1 VAERAPPV
9 RGLGRQAK
17 AGPVKVSRR
26 RGRIRLQLEPIEAD
40 LLRSLFGELSEAL
53 DADAVDSDD
62 PVWQRLHPAGY
73 RDDDAAA
80 AEFRRLTEPA
90 LDTERVARLAQCLAD
105 LEHGAVSGGL
115 VEMDAEGGERW
126 LKALNDLRLA
136 LGTRLGV
143 TEDELLEPSP
153 GREREPEPDAAPA
166 HEVYVWL
173 TAVQDSLVHAVMR

>member
-1 VAERAPPV
+1 
-9 RGLGRQAK
+9 
-17 AGPVKVSRR
+17 VKVSRR
-26 RGRIRLQLEPIEAD
+26 RGLIRLQLEPIEAD

-53 DADAVDSDD
+53 DADVVDSDD

-80 AEFRRLTEPA
+80 AEFRRLTEAA

-105 LEHGAVSGGL
+105 LEHGAVGGGL
-115 VEMDAEGGERW
+115 VEMEAEAGERW

-143 TEDELLEPSP
+143 SEDDLLALP
-153 GREREPEPDAAPA
+153 GREGEPEPDTAPG

>member
-1 VAERAPPV
+1 MR
-9 RGLGRQAK
+9 
-17 AGPVKVSRR
+17 VSRR
-26 RGRIRLQLEPIEAD
+26 RGRIRLQLEPVEAG
-40 LLRSLFGELSEAL
+40 LLRNMFGELSDAL
-53 DADAVDSDD
+53 DADAVMSDD

-80 AEFRRLTEPA
+80 AEFRRLTEAA
-90 LDTERVARLAQCLAD
+90 LDTERVARLAQCMDD
-105 LEHGAVSGGL
+105 LERCSVEGGL
-115 VEMDAEGGERW
+115 LELDGDGGERW

-143 TEDELLEPSP
+143 TEEDTLEPPRGRTDQAENDGP
-153 GREREPEPDAAPA
+153 G

>member
-1 VAERAPPV
+1 
-9 RGLGRQAK
+9 
-17 AGPVKVSRR
+17 VKVSRR
-26 RGRIRLQLEPIEAD
+26 RGRIRLQLEPIEAG

-73 RDDDAAA
+73 RDDEAAA
-80 AEFRRLTEPA
+80 AEFRQLTEPA
-90 LDTERVARLAQCLAD
+90 LDTERVARLTQCLAD
-105 LEHGAVSGGL
+105 LEHGAAGGGL

-143 TEDELLEPSP
+143 TEDDLLEPPAGSE
-153 GREREPEPDAAPA
+153 GEPEPDAAPG

>member
-1 VAERAPPV
+1 MRVT
-9 RGLGRQAK
+9 
-17 AGPVKVSRR
+17 RR
-26 RGRIRLQLEPIEAD
+26 RGLIRLQLEPVEAG

-53 DADAVDSDD
+53 DADAVMSDD

-73 RDDDAAA
+73 RDDEAAA
-80 AEFRRLTEPA
+80 AEFRRLTEAA

-105 LEHGAVSGGL
+105 LERCTDDRGL
-115 VEMDAEGGERW
+115 VELDGDGAERW

-143 TEDELLEPSP
+143 TEDDVLEPPRGSEDAAEADAPP
-153 GREREPEPDAAPA
+153 GR
-166 HEVYVWL
+166 EVYVWL